1 MLQGQKL
8 KSYGFWICLIGNR
21 HPPLPAGEDTCKEC
35 SCLVDI
41 FLLGACMLLNQNLFG
56 SLNKWQLLLHAL
68 AGRSCFRDSPL
79 KLLFILTSSMQM
91 LEAYRS
97 VGSFS
102 LWCHLMS
109 QLVFCCICCRTDLAE
124 SEAWS
129 IKINMRKNWYLFLLL
144 AVGVSGGKKS

>member
-1 MLQGQKL
+1 
-8 KSYGFWICLIGNR
+8 
-21 HPPLPAGEDTCKEC
+21 
-35 SCLVDI
+35 
-41 FLLGACMLLNQNLFG
+41 MLLNQNLFG

-102 LWCHLMS
+102 L
-109 QLVFCCICCRTDLAE
+109 
-124 SEAWS
+124 
-129 IKINMRKNWYLFLLL
+129 
-144 AVGVSGGKKS
+144 